1 MNQPDDQVRP
11 ANTAAPAFTFP
22 GIVLGFRIGLPL
34 MISSFLTGMVMGV
47 TYHKL
52 GIELVHAIALSA
64 VVFSGTAQAVTA
76 TMMMVSPLPVAAMA
90 LALIGVNA
98 RYLVMSAQLRTL
110 FPDVKPKRM
119 LPALFLLVDAGW
131 LITVSRAEKG
141 QRDAGLLLG
150 SGLAMYLGW
159 VAGTSAGHMLGLAP
173 SGPLATGIAFLP
185 LGFIVAIVPSQ
196 WKGSRTLPSWLLTAV
211 AALAAFTLVPAAWA
225 ALIGAACGTI
235 LAALRDND
243 DK

>member
-1 MNQPDDQVRP
+1 MTQNENQ
-11 ANTAAPAFTFP
+11 AGSINTATVAFTFS
-22 GIVLGFRIGLPL
+22 GVVLGFRIGLPFL
-34 MISSFLTGMVMGV
+34 LSSFLTGMVMGV

-52 GIELVHAIALSA
+52 GIELMYAVALSA

-76 TMMMVSPLPVAAMA
+76 AMVMVSPLPVAAMA

-110 FPDVKPKRM
+110 FPDVKPRRM

-131 LITVSRAEKG
+131 LITVSRAESG

-159 VAGTSAGHMLGLAP
+159 VAGTTAGHMLGLAP
-173 SGPLATGIAFLP
+173 SGPLALGIAFLP
-185 LGFIVAIVPSQ
+185 LGFMVAIVPSQ
-196 WKGSRTLPSWLLTAV
+196 WKGTRTLPSWLLTAG
-211 AALAAFTLVPAAWA
+211 AALAASLLVSAAWA
-225 ALIGAACGTI
+225 ALIGAACGTT
-235 LAALRDND
+235 LAALRDD
-243 DK
+243 DGK